1 MTSSGEA
8 IRRTPTVATIDHRW
22 TAPLGQK
29 LNDQRILKQCCCR
42 FREMG
47 SKITLKA
54 CYVKR
59 LPTVAYVG
67 AWLIH
72 SQATNHEPY
81 QKCRPAK
88 NFIFKQTRRV
98 SGAKT
103 LQQKPSQFHQK
114 AGPVLGSKKRALFGG
129 PFSMLTLRAIP
140 FPIWNP
146 KKGSIFPPQ
155 NWGFF
160 LLFFC
165 CCYCTFAPKGWLI
178 FIRISNSGRPTV
190 LTVGSW
196 FVLWLLNNRPALHTV
211 AYVGAWL
218 IHSQATNHE
227 PYQKCR
233 PAKNFIFKQT
243 RRVSGAK
250 TLQQKPSQFHQ
261 KADPVL
267 GSKKRA
273 LFGGPFSM
281 LTLRAIPFPIW
292 NPKKGSIFPPQNW
305 GFFLLFFC
313 CCYCTFAPKG
323 WLIFIRISNSG
334 RPTVLTVGSWFVLWL
349 LNNRPA
355 LHTSC
360 ICWRVVDS

>member
-8 IRRTPTVATIDHRW
+8 IRRTPRVATIDHRW

-47 SKITLKA
+47 SKTTLKA
-54 CYVKR
+54 WYVKR
-59 LPTVAYVG
+59 LPTIAYVG
-67 AWLIH
+67 VWLIN

-114 AGPVLGSKKRALFGG
+114 ADPVLVSKKRAPFGG

-165 CCYCTFAPKGWLI
+165 CCYCTFAPEGLVNFYSHFQFWQAY
-178 FIRISNSGRPTV
+178 SSDSG
-190 LTVGSW
+190 
-196 FVLWLLNNRPALHTV
+196 LLV
-211 AYVGAWL
+211 
-218 IHSQATNHE
+218 
-227 PYQKCR
+227 
-233 PAKNFIFKQT
+233 
-243 RRVSGAK
+243 
-250 TLQQKPSQFHQ
+250 
-261 KADPVL
+261 
-267 GSKKRA
+267 
-273 LFGGPFSM
+273 
-281 LTLRAIPFPIW
+281 
-292 NPKKGSIFPPQNW
+292 
-305 GFFLLFFC
+305 C
-313 CCYCTFAPKG
+313 CLA
-323 WLIFIRISNSG
+323 
-334 RPTVLTVGSWFVLWL
+334 
-349 LNNRPA
+349 A
-355 LHTSC
+355 
-360 ICWRVVDS
+360 